1 MYGDKKLLR
10 MIVSGG
16 DLKVVKHQRS
26 VTFTLASID
35 GKYVTPPIEACTTP
49 RISSPLAPIKVDPNG
64 FPWLKG
70 LSWTE
75 QLPMEDGPKVMD
87 ILLGEPWVS
96 EVTDELAIPNPIKG
110 PAPSF
115 NKPCC
120 TRTKLGN
127 CLSGA
132 VESNC
137 AGGVQ
142 KVHFTVQDC
151 SKSSFS
157 SRAQMSELSSKT
169 YATTSFS
176 SKLSGILY
184 EDSETLEEL
193 LKRFWSLEIM
203 GIEEDLGDSYTL
215 DEARAIE
222 LMDKVTVFDHINGYY
237 ITEILWREAPI
248 PFDNKFKAL
257 CIAKS
262 VERQYLKYP
271 DRMAAVND
279 TFQEI
284 IDQKFATEASPAEL
298 AMTRDFY
305 YLEIH
310 AVFQEHRDTT
320 KIRLILNGAS
330 KSGKENVSMNDLI
343 YQGPSMIQDLVL
355 LLLSF
360 RLSTHIAILDIKK
373 MFHQVRQSWQSQ
385 QYCRFWWRFGETDK
399 PWKTYIYRRTVF
411 GLFDSPFKCVYLC
424 KQTAERCGV
433 GHTHGV
439 GDPIGD
445 ACFYIKNFLYMDDLL
460 LPMSFE
466 PAYCAK
472 VVQAVKTV
480 LINNLI

>member
-1 MYGDKKLLR
+1 MVNAPEFIPRSCLTSTYQPPFTILCKTLMAFLICSSGTKQLVRVNLDSQSEISLIRKSICDSLNMSGDKKLLR

-157 SRAQMSELSSKT
+157 
-169 YATTSFS
+169 
-176 SKLSGILY
+176 
-184 EDSETLEEL
+184 
-193 LKRFWSLEIM
+193 
-203 GIEEDLGDSYTL
+203 
-215 DEARAIE
+215 
-222 LMDKVTVFDHINGYY
+222 
-237 ITEILWREAPI
+237 
-248 PFDNKFKAL
+248 
-257 CIAKS
+257 
-262 VERQYLKYP
+262 
-271 DRMAAVND
+271 
-279 TFQEI
+279 
-284 IDQKFATEASPAEL
+284 
-298 AMTRDFY
+298 
-305 YLEIH
+305 
-310 AVFQEHRDTT
+310 
-320 KIRLILNGAS
+320 
-330 KSGKENVSMNDLI
+330 
-343 YQGPSMIQDLVL
+343 
-355 LLLSF
+355 
-360 RLSTHIAILDIKK
+360 
-373 MFHQVRQSWQSQ
+373 
-385 QYCRFWWRFGETDK
+385 
-399 PWKTYIYRRTVF
+399 
-411 GLFDSPFKCVYLC
+411 
-424 KQTAERCGV
+424 
-433 GHTHGV
+433 
-439 GDPIGD
+439 
-445 ACFYIKNFLYMDDLL
+445 
-460 LPMSFE
+460 
-466 PAYCAK
+466 
-472 VVQAVKTV
+472 
-480 LINNLI
+480 